1 MKTIAILDNKEN
13 KITEALYAH
22 FENKEVSIS
31 QINNLTQE
39 DIKSFDLII
48 THDYNDKISDELAD
62 KTNIIN
68 IHPSLL
74 PAFQGEAAIVKA
86 YQEGVKVSGVTIH
99 NLISNK
105 IIAQYPVLI
114 SNLTNYLEFEAEIR
128 NLEASLI
135 TIVAEKILEG
145 KIFDFSDLLGDGCHS
160 GCSGNCGNCH

>member
-1 MKTIAILDNKEN
+1 MRTIAILDNKEN
-13 KITEALYAH
+13 TITKALYAH
-22 FENKEVSIS
+22 FENKEVNIS
-31 QINNLTQE
+31 PINALTAE
-39 DIKSFDLII
+39 AVKTFDLII
-48 THDYNDKISDELAD
+48 TNDYNGEISDELAD

-86 YQEGVKVSGVTIH
+86 YQEGVKVSGVTIY

-114 SNLTNYLEFEAEIR
+114 SNLTSYLEFEAEIR

-145 KIFDFSDLLGDGCHS
+145 KIFDFSDLLGGGCNS